1 MGTAHGMYDAMI
13 RSVTGH
19 RDKLMVMF
27 EGLLGLSANELRR
40 LTFRQAAGHLKAR
53 HADDTTGRV
62 GQVAHI
68 LARYRQVRGADKDDY
83 LFLSKR
89 SDRHA
94 TPLGRHGIYRVLRRA
109 LRAVFGST
117 ATSPLR
123 TLQSVSRALVGL
135 PTHWHLTGGPDAP
148 TPLSDADLA
157 MLALGLDPAPG

>member
-1 MGTAHGMYDAMI
+1 MYDAMI

-27 EGLLGLSANELRR
+27 EGLLGLSANDLRR
-40 LTFRQAAGHLKAR
+40 LTFRQAAHHLKAR
-53 HADDTTGRV
+53 HEDDTTGRV

-68 LARYRQVRGADKDDY
+68 LAKYRQVRGADKDDY

-94 TPLGRHGIYRVLRRA
+94 SPLGRHGIYRVLRGA
-109 LRAVFGST
+109 LRAVFGPR

-123 TLQSVSRALVGL
+123 TLQSIATALTGL
-135 PTHWHLTGGPDAP
+135 PTHWHMTGGADAP
-148 TPLSDADLA
+148 VPLSDGEMA